1 MPKDAMLTE
10 RSKSGLNESCK
21 LTHVQKDG
29 SLQKFC
35 DTKITGFVGFK
46 KRMELSLE
54 AVQGG
59 PNKEQQS
66 PNNYNSRSATQNGS
80 GSKTNYT

>member
-1 MPKDAMLTE
+1 MTE

-29 SLQKFC
+29 SLQKYC
-35 DTKITGFVGFK
+35 DAKITGFVGFK

-54 AVQGG
+54 AVQGPQPSAKG
-59 PNKEQQS
+59 LQS
-66 PNNYNSRSATQNGS
+66 PNNYNSRSVTQNGS
-80 GSKTNYT
+80 GSKTNYI